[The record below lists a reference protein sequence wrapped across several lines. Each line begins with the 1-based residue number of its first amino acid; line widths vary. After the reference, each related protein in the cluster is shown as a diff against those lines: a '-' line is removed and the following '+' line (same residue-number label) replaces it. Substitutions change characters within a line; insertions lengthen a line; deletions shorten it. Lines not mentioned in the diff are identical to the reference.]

1 MDFVSD
7 GLHDGRRLRAL
18 TIVDNFT
25 RVSQA
30 IEVEGST
37 TGKRVT
43 TVLDRLK
50 ILHGLPRV
58 ITVDHGPKFTSRA
71 LDEWAYRNKVKLD
84 FTRPGKP
91 TDNAYIE
98 SFNGKFRLD
107 CLNQN
112 WFTSLEDAQSKIEAR
127 RKDYNW

>member
-1 MDFVSD
+1 M
-7 GLHDGRRLRAL
+7 
-18 TIVDNFT
+18 
-25 RVSQA
+25 
-30 IEVEGST
+30 
-37 TGKRVT
+37 
-43 TVLDRLK
+43 DRLK